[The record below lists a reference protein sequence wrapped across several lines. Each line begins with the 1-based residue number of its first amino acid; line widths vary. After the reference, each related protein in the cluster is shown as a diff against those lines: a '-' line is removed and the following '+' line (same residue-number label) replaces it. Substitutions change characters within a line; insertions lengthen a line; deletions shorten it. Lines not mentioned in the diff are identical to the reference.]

1 MWNLEEYIFS
11 GCKYIFGVYELLD
24 GNIKYMYIIIIL
36 IFDKN
41 NDLLF
46 IEYLIYIIMGWE
58 ELELVILLSG
68 F

>member
-1 MWNLEEYIFS
+1 
-11 GCKYIFGVYELLD
+11 
-24 GNIKYMYIIIIL
+24 MYILIIL

-68 F
+68 L

>member
-1 MWNLEEYIFS
+1 
-11 GCKYIFGVYELLD
+11 
-24 GNIKYMYIIIIL
+24 MYIIIIL

-68 F
+68 L

>member
-1 MWNLEEYIFS
+1 
-11 GCKYIFGVYELLD
+11 
-24 GNIKYMYIIIIL
+24 MYIIIIL